1 LAYVRTA
8 RHGAVAA
15 SLAALLAAVAAPVR
29 GDEGPPG
36 RLSVVPDRPV
46 LQPGEGRV
54 ALRVEGCDGAEPV
67 LSASAGSVVG
77 VRTVGP
83 GRAVADYV
91 PPPEARPQVAIVV
104 AACGTRYGW
113 TPIPIVGRGI
123 AIARTQPGA
132 AIRVIIGTRSYGPAI
147 ADASGEARV
156 TVDVPPG
163 VRFAYQGE
171 RPLDLRVPPARHA
184 HVVVDPPAMR
194 ADRPAEVRVLAFA
207 VTAAGAP
214 RGAAPL
220 RLAASAGTLDR
231 PVEIEPG
238 VSLARWTL
246 PAGAAGRVRV
256 EAHLDG
262 DAGSPGVAE
271 LARPPGPPALI
282 EAAPDRTLAVAGD
295 PPVQLDVTVLD
306 AAGNPAP
313 GDLRVEPPDLVLERR
328 GTGPGTWAVGLEVPE
343 QLAGR
348 AALDVSVAAG
358 DAAASAHVALAAA
371 PAERL
376 AVEPAAREVVADGRA
391 TLGIRVALLD
401 RFGNPALETPPAA
414 ESREGSEVA
423 TVRDGDGFLVTV
435 RPRRRLAPADD
446 LVTITGA
453 GRTERLP
460 LALQP
465 PAPLVAVAARV
476 GLVAASSGAASGYLG
491 AAVELHPSSRLGA
504 SLEAG
509 ALALGRE
516 DRVPVGAAAVALRGE
531 VRYLPLVASLR
542 GRWAPSPRTV
552 LLAGAGAALA
562 AASAE
567 VRVAGQPAVRENGLA
582 AGAQLSLGA
591 GRRLGAGTMTVE
603 ARGLWLSDLGLEAV
617 RGRVLAAGLV
627 AGWSHAVF

>member
-1 LAYVRTA
+1 
-8 RHGAVAA
+8 
-15 SLAALLAAVAAPVR
+15 
-29 GDEGPPG
+29 
-36 RLSVVPDRPV
+36 
-46 LQPGEGRV
+46 
-54 ALRVEGCDGAEPV
+54 
-67 LSASAGSVVG
+67 
-77 VRTVGP
+77 
-83 GRAVADYV
+83 
-91 PPPEARPQVAIVV
+91 
-104 AACGTRYGW
+104 
-113 TPIPIVGRGI
+113 
-123 AIARTQPGA
+123 
-132 AIRVIIGTRSYGPAI
+132 
-147 ADASGEARV
+147 
-156 TVDVPPG
+156 
-163 VRFAYQGE
+163 
-171 RPLDLRVPPARHA
+171 
-184 HVVVDPPAMR
+184 
-194 ADRPAEVRVLAFA
+194 
-207 VTAAGAP
+207 
-214 RGAAPL
+214 
-220 RLAASAGTLDR
+220 
-231 PVEIEPG
+231 
-238 VSLARWTL
+238 
-246 PAGAAGRVRV
+246 
-256 EAHLDG
+256 
-262 DAGSPGVAE
+262 
-271 LARPPGPPALI
+271 
-282 EAAPDRTLAVAGD
+282 
-295 PPVQLDVTVLD
+295 
-306 AAGNPAP
+306 
-313 GDLRVEPPDLVLERR
+313 VEPPDLVLERR

-343 QLAGR
+343 RLAGR

-401 RFGNPALETPPAA
+401 RFGNPSLETPPAA

-423 TVRDGDGFLVTV
+423 TVREGDGFLVTV

-460 LALQP
+460 LALRP

-491 AAVELHPSSRLGA
+491 AAVELRPSSRLGA

-516 DRVPVGAAAVALRGE
+516 DRVLVGAAAVALRGE

-542 GRWAPSPRTV
+542 ARWAPSPRTA

-591 GRRLGAGTMTVE
+591 GRRLGAGTLTVE